1 MSAAGNGAIP
11 TYLVVVE
18 FGAVLRDVDHRR
30 LQRLAQDTGAT
41 LLPMRTDRVP
51 EPGQLEPNRAF
62 EFSGFQDGLQTA
74 LALTEGASEADVLR
88 LVLVNDTVFR
98 AHLSGY
104 GSALLRALLAVRPPE
119 LQGGVCVG
127 ITGPVPGGLSA
138 DGRAIR
144 RYVSTW
150 AFAVCA
156 PRAALQ
162 NLRFFEAEI
171 TREAFASAVWP
182 GLPAGYRA
190 SIDSWLEPL
199 HYLKGWYQAIPGR
212 VLDAATRWRKRH
224 SIYLEHTLALRT
236 ERAGI
241 ALLDIGATESS
252 PAARAGWATWKLA
265 DRLYVN
271 GKKLQYRV
279 RARLEQR

>member
-30 LQRLAQDTGAT
+30 LQRLAQDAGAT
-41 LLPMRTDRVP
+41 LLPVRTDRVP

-74 LALTEGASEADVLR
+74 LALTEGASETDVLR
-88 LVLVNDTVFR
+88 LVFVNDTVFR
-98 AHLSGY
+98 AHLPGY
-104 GSALLRALLAVRPPE
+104 GSALLRALLAVRPPAPP
-119 LQGGVCVG
+119 GGACVG
-127 ITGPVPGGLSA
+127 IEGPVPGDLSA
-138 DGRAIR
+138 EGRAIR

-156 PRAALQ
+156 SRAAIQ

-171 TREAFASAVWP
+171 TEAAFAGTVWP

-212 VLDAATRWRKRH
+212 PLDAATRWRKRH
-224 SIYLEHTLALRT
+224 SIYLEHTLALRA

-241 ALLDIGATESS
+241 ALLDIGATVSS
-252 PAARAGWATWKLA
+252 PANRVRWATLRLA
-265 DRLYVN
+265 DRLFVN
-271 GKKLQYRV
+271 GKKLQHRV
-279 RARLEQR
+279 RVRLDRR